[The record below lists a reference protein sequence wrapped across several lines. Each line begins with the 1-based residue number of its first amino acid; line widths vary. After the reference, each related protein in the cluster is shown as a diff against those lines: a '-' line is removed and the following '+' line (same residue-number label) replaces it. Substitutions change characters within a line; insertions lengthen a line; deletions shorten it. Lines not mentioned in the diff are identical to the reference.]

1 MIRLVLIIILFPINY
16 TLANDYISKDP
27 NHLSRGSFGKAYV
40 TKLKN
45 KNAYQIIKDPTGFSP
60 IEEVE
65 MFSPKKG
72 DCSDSKHWGKRGGGV
87 TDCNSGRQRIEV
99 SQGSKDGV
107 RKRSLKK
114 KVIFI
119 LKLVII
125 GNILLA
131 KNYLKF
137 VIQNH
142 LKIQTNLV

>member
-1 MIRLVLIIILFPINY
+1 MHILNTKGLGSDKFIQMIRLVLIIILFPINY

-27 NHLSRGSFGKAYV
+27 NYLSRGSFGKAYGIIG
-40 TKLKN
+40 KLKN

-60 IEEVE
+60 TKEVE

-107 RKRSLKK
+107 RKRSLRKK
-114 KVIFI
+114 S
-119 LKLVII
+119 
-125 GNILLA
+125 
-131 KNYLKF
+131 
-137 VIQNH
+137 
-142 LKIQTNLV
+142 